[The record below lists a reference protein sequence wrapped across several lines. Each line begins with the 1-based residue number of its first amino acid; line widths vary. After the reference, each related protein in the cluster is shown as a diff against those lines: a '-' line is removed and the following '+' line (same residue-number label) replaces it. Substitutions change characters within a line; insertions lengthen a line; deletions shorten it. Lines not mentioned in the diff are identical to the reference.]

1 MVTNVTRGQP
11 LYIGQIHVIQYLQL
25 HTCQPSRETKSGK
38 GVGSGGFAPPQKCF
52 FQKDAKWCTM
62 LHFGYTIC
70 SVKSL
75 NINVV

>member
-1 MVTNVTRGQP
+1 MSANFCNSKINQCKHSDRQMDKLCMHANP
-11 LYIGQIHVIQYLQL
+11 
-25 HTCQPSRETKSGK
+25 RETKSGR
-38 GVGSGGFAPPQKCF
+38 GLGLGGLPLPKR
-52 FQKDAKWCTM
+52 KDAKWCIM